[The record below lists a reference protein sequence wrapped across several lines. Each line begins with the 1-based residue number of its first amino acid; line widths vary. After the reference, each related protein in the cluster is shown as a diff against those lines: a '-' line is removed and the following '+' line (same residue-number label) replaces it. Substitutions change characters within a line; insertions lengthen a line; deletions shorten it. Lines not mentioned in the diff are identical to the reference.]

1 MDTKKENM
9 NLLLG
14 KIHTYLDAQPE
25 AMRKGK
31 KFIEAKKALARLEK
45 IFAGK
50 LGELPLV
57 ICRKNQPML

>member
-1 MDTKKENM
+1 MDIKKENM

-14 KIHTYLDAQPE
+14 KIRTYIDAQPE

-31 KFIEAKKALARLEK
+31 KFIEAKKALAMLEK

-50 LGELPLV
+50 VGELPLE
-57 ICRKNQPML
+57 ICRKNQPVI

>member
-1 MDTKKENM
+1 MDIKKVSM

-14 KIHTYLDAQPE
+14 KICTYLDAQPE

-31 KFIEAKKALARLEK
+31 KFIEAKKALAKLEK

-50 LGELPLV
+50 MGELPLE
-57 ICRKNQPML
+57 ICRKNQPAI